1 MTLHNTCT
9 NDKKKRQLC
18 PACLFWDP
26 RPEEGS
32 GPGMGYCSKRD
43 IVTLIRCSCELYQEA
58 TKTRVDARNRALY
71 GQIDEGMGEEE

>member
-1 MTLHNTCT
+1 
-9 NDKKKRQLC
+9 
-18 PACLFWDP
+18 
-26 RPEEGS
+26 
-32 GPGMGYCSKRD
+32 MGYCSKRD